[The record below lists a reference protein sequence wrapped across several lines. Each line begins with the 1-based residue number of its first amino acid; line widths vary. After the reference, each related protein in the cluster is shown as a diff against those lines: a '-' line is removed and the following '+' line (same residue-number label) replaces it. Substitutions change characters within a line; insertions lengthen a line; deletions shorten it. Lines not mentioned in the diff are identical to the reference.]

1 VPTARRRHVRRA
13 AGRPRQRDAA
23 RPSFEQ
29 LDAEIG
35 FEGGD
40 VMAQRRLRDVKRLRC
55 PRQHAGIANGDEIPQ
70 LPQSE
75 RHRNRPHI

>member
-1 VPTARRRHVRRA
+1 MLVEPLASR
-13 AGRPRQRDAA
+13 GQRDPA

-40 VMAQRRLRDVKRLRC
+40 MVAQRRLRDVERLRR
-55 PRQHAGIANGDEIPQ
+55 PRQHTGVGDGAADHEIAA
-70 LPQSE
+70 
-75 RHRNRPHI
+75 R